1 MAWELLLV
9 LSYRIGIPPAGWAIL
24 KSSTKVFYR
33 PDPRLARGRQG
44 SMSEIEVFDAEQLA
58 GLIEGLAEAIGRDHP
73 HLQKLTLI
81 GIRTRG
87 VPLAYRL
94 RDRIAT
100 LLGIPPQVGEL
111 DITFFRDDLSAGG
124 LRTPDRSEM
133 PRDLTG
139 QEVVLVDDVI
149 FRGRTVRAALEAL
162 NHFGRPERVRLAV
175 LIDRGHRQFPIQPDY
190 CGCQLSTEPEQTV
203 RVHLRETDA
212 EERVLLIDKTAKIK
226 S

>member
-1 MAWELLLV
+1 
-9 LSYRIGIPPAGWAIL
+9 
-24 KSSTKVFYR
+24 
-33 PDPRLARGRQG
+33 
-44 SMSEIEVFDAEQLA
+44 MSEIEVFDAEQLA

-162 NHFGRPERVRLAV
+162 NHFGRPDGAIGGVDRPGSPAVPHPARLLRLSAFHRTGANGESPSAGNRCRRAGTV
-175 LIDRGHRQFPIQPDY
+175 DRQNSKD
-190 CGCQLSTEPEQTV
+190 
-203 RVHLRETDA
+203 
-212 EERVLLIDKTAKIK
+212 
-226 S
+226 